1 MIEVAEAMATG
12 WERAPHRER
21 QRLAARR
28 LGSNGSATSLS
39 TADTL
44 ALGRSVRADHSHLGG
59 TCYLMHPG
67 GTLGPEAVSVIEPL
81 RPGVLRDDPQGQAP
95 VAGRRLHQVVSHSA
109 ALLLCHDVDR
119 VELPG
124 CWRVWITSGPGCGQP
139 DGLPRLIERR
149 RNPGPGFVN
158 LEPQPPATHRRFV
171 SSAGVQGL
179 APSVLPW
186 RCAPPRTPGG
196 CRL

>member
-1 MIEVAEAMATG
+1 MIEVAEAMATR
-12 WERAPHRER
+12 WDRAPDRDR

-28 LGSNGSATSLS
+28 IGSNGSATSLS

-44 ALGRSVRADHSHLGG
+44 ALGRSVPAEHPHLECTGD
-59 TCYLMHPG
+59 LVHPG

-81 RPGVLRDDPQGQAP
+81 RPGVLRGDPQGQVP
-95 VAGRRLHQVVSHSA
+95 DAGRRLHQVVSHSA

-124 CWRVWITSGPGCGQP
+124 CWGVWITSGPGCGQP

-149 RNPGPGFVN
+149 RNPGPVFVN
-158 LEPQPPATHRRFV
+158 P
-171 SSAGVQGL
+171 
-179 APSVLPW
+179 
-186 RCAPPRTPGG
+186 
-196 CRL
+196 

>member
-12 WERAPHRER
+12 WERAPQRER
-21 QRLAARR
+21 QRSAARR
-28 LGSNGSATSLS
+28 IGSNGSATSLS

-44 ALGRSVRADHSHLGG
+44 ALGRSVPAEHSHLEYTGD
-59 TCYLMHPG
+59 LLHPG
-67 GTLGPEAVSVIEPL
+67 GALDPEAVSVIEPL
-81 RPGVLRDDPQGQAP
+81 SPGVLRGDPQGQVL

-109 ALLLCHDVDR
+109 ALLLFHDVDR

-124 CWRVWITSGPGCGQP
+124 CWGVRITSGPGCGQP
-139 DGLPRLIERR
+139 DDLPRLIERR

-171 SSAGVQGL
+171 NSAGVQGL
-179 APSVLPW
+179 APSAPPW
-186 RCAPPRTPGG
+186 R
-196 CRL
+196 